1 MAATLTNA
9 GFARIA
15 ALIGADTLYLAVG
28 TGTTAFTAT
37 KTALTTELTDSGLE
51 RASATVTYS
60 TTNVTNDTVNAAHTW
75 TASAAKTVG
84 EIGLLNAASTGTLYE
99 ADLASPARA
108 LGIGDTFTGTLKI
121 VVA

>member
-28 TGTTAFTAT
+28 TGTSAFSAASTT
-37 KTALTTELTDSGLE
+37 LTTELTDSGLE

-60 TTNVTNDTVNAAHTW
+60 TTNVTNDTINAAHTW

-84 EIGLLNAASTGTLYE
+84 EIALLMPPPPGQCSRLTLRV
-99 ADLASPARA
+99 LRGA
-108 LGIGDTFTGTLKI
+108 LVSGILLLGRLK
-121 VVA
+121 

>member
-15 ALIGADTLYLAVG
+15 AVIGADTLYLAVG
-28 TGTTAFTAT
+28 TGTSAFSAT
-37 KTALTTELTDSGLE
+37 STTLGAEITDSGLA
-51 RASATVTYS
+51 RALGAITYT
-60 TTNVTNDTVNAAHTW
+60 TTNVTNDTVNAAKTW
-75 TASAAKTVG
+75 TASGAKTIG
-84 EIGLLNAASTGTLYE
+84 EIAMLNAAAAGVMYE
-99 ADLASPARA
+99 ADLTSPARA

>member
-15 ALIGADTLYLAVG
+15 ARIGTDTLYLAVG
-28 TGTTAFTAT
+28 TGTTAFTAA